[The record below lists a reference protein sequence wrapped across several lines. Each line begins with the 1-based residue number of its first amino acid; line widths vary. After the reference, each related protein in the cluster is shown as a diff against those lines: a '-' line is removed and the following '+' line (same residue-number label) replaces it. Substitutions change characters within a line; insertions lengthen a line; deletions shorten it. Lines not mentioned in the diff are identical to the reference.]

1 MAFTILTELCNH
13 HHNVIGAGNIE
24 RPVELAAGKTQ
35 VQILV
40 SATDKRCDL
49 GPNFLNSW
57 RLCFS

>member
-1 MAFTILTELCNH
+1 MAFTIPRELCNH
-13 HHNVIGAGNIE
+13 DDNVIGAGNTE

-40 SATDKRCDL
+40 SAADKWYDL